1 MGTIAADLGI
11 LRSLLPTENGLTV
24 FDAKTQETSY
34 GIWLIDRVPYIFD
47 THSIQNRFVATIE
60 LLTEVL
66 APIRISVDRVPR
78 FCEDVERL
86 GLLPIPY
93 SGCSFKENLHL
104 YAFSGPVRGFDLAA
118 TGPSVRTSE
127 RVLLQGVEALRP
139 RIPSRIALAQREL
152 LDGRRSVRHPADRD
166 VLIRRGKELGWT
178 SRCDNQLRDS
188 TSLVGT
194 SRL

>member
-1 MGTIAADLGI
+1 MGTIASDLGI

-24 FDAKTQETSY
+24 FDAETQETSY

-47 THSIQNRFVATIE
+47 THRIQNRFVATIE

-66 APIRISVDRVPR
+66 TPIRISVDRVQR

-93 SGCSFKENLHL
+93 SGCFFNENLHV

-118 TGPSVRTSE
+118 VGPTVRTSE
-127 RVLLQGVEALRP
+127 RLLFQRVQALRP

-152 LDGRRSVRHPADRD
+152 LDGRRRVRHSADRD
-166 VLIRRGKELGWT
+166 VMIRRGRELGWT
-178 SRCDNQLRDS
+178 SPMRQS
-188 TSLVGT
+188 TP
-194 SRL
+194 